1 MMGIKRLAH
10 KSQHSVMLD
19 WQANMELGTLARFA
33 GAVDA
38 AAQQLDHQVVDDMG
52 AEPAATLAPLGG
64 DEGIEDARQYLRGDA
79 ATVVT
84 VIDDQLVTLLLHPD
98 GDLLGFVPII
108 KTMVDG
114 VEDQVGIDLGKA
126 AGEREDRQLGIALD
140 IHFTLGFFQL
150 VTEGNHYLMQVVS
163 EAEVVACFR

>member
-1 MMGIKRLAH
+1 MWVPSAALA
-10 KSQHSVMLD
+10 S
-19 WQANMELGTLARFA
+19 
-33 GAVDA
+33 
-38 AAQQLDHQVVDDMG
+38 
-52 AEPAATLAPLGG
+52 LGG
-64 DEGIEDARQYLRGDA
+64 DKGVEDARQYLRRYA
-79 ATVVT
+79 AAVVA
-84 VIDDQLVTLLLHPD
+84 VVDQQLFTLLFHLD
-98 GDLLGFVPII
+98 GDLLGLVPII

-140 IHFTLGFFQL
+140 IHFALGFFQL